1 MKALRG
7 ILCVMLILCFFAIPV
22 GAKDLENQENA
33 EDVFDLKEYFVDK
46 LLPIGVGILT
56 AGCGLISSLASIKKA
71 LSSLKEEKESLSKRD
86 KERDKLLEK
95 ERQQIKDFT
104 EQAQAQLKATV
115 GTSQGIR
122 EIQEGT
128 LRLAM
133 EIDLLSQAIGIVAF
147 KDEEMVRT
155 GKGKKLFALLE
166 ESKRLHAQLEKR
178 LSEYVKEEQP
188 K

>member
-7 ILCVMLILCFFAIPV
+7 ILCVMLILCFFAIPI
-22 GAKDLENQENA
+22 GASQTENQENT
-33 EDVFDLKEYFVDK
+33 EEVFDFKEYFTEK

-56 AGCGLISSLASIKKA
+56 AGCGLFSSLASIKKA

-86 KERDKLLEK
+86 KERDKLLQG

-104 EQAQAQLKATV
+104 EQAQAQLQASINTN
-115 GTSQGIR
+115 QGIKD
-122 EIQEGT
+122 IQQLT

-147 KDEEMVRT
+147 KDEEMVRS
-155 GKGKKLFALLE
+155 GKGKRLYALLE
-166 ESKRLHAQLEKR
+166 ESKNLHTQLEKR
-178 LSEYVKEEQP
+178 LAEYQGEQE
-188 K
+188 